1 MSQASVTRLWLSAAE
16 NMGSPV
22 AVSFNTCSLAG
33 QRILGRDPGHR
44 GSRQRYKCRSRMIGE
59 SAGGSISGNFSPTE
73 IDFILPNALGNTGA
87 LRPENGIKP
96 IWAVVEKINESYPSS
111 IARLFKYHKQH
122 VNSLT
127 ISGQA
132 GQLLNWNVDLVGS
145 HEESG
150 VSAPSGSPDCTACY
164 AFSDVLFEYGGD
176 EYPIQSMSLSF
187 NNAIQTSGRLENSLR
202 PTRFAA
208 TDFVCSL
215 TVQCE
220 YRADTEALYRA
231 SMDGDVA
238 TLTLSAIDVGSGVQN
253 AYTFAFANLKI
264 PNGAPTIPASGM
276 VNMPLTMEAFR
287 NVGSGTVPSTGTDN
301 AVFVTKAVT

>member
-22 AVSFNTCSLAG
+22 AVSFNTCTLAG
-33 QRILGRDPGHR
+33 ERVLGRDPGHR

-96 IWAVVEKINESYPSS
+96 IYAVVEKINESYPSS

-132 GQLLNWNVDLVGS
+132 GKLINWNVDLVGT

-150 VSAPSGSPDCTACY
+150 VSAPTGTPDCTACY
-164 AFSDVLFEYGGD
+164 AFSDVIFDYGGD
-176 EYPIQSMSLSF
+176 EFPIQSMSLSF
-187 NNAIQTSGRLENSLR
+187 NNAIQTSGRQENSLR

-208 TDFVCSL
+208 TDFICSL

-220 YRADTEALYRA
+220 YRSDTEALYRA
-231 SMDGDVA
+231 SMDGA
-238 TLTLSAIDVGSGVQN
+238 EAFIKLSGLDIGGGSTVEYEFN
-253 AYTFAFANLKI
+253 FANLKI

-287 NVGSGTVPSTGTDN
+287 NIGSGTVPSINTDN
-301 AVFVTKAVT
+301 AVFVTKTAT